1 MLSTSLQNIVAGD
14 SCAKERG
21 DITCLFLNKQYPTF
35 QLAELQDSPLLT
47 LPIFSTLLGVLL
59 QWNQMAHSLPVHSDA
74 LYSRNRF
81 IFFMLKSI
89 AKGSER
95 TSRVHLEKL
104 FNWYNSNRQEQV
116 QFLRRKS
123 GFRAM
128 VDEEWEIRKTYK
140 SNLPLEYKTFD
151 VDLARTSED
160 ALNSK
165 TKWTALRG
173 GR

>member
-1 MLSTSLQNIVAGD
+1 
-14 SCAKERG
+14 
-21 DITCLFLNKQYPTF
+21 
-35 QLAELQDSPLLT
+35 
-47 LPIFSTLLGVLL
+47 
-59 QWNQMAHSLPVHSDA
+59 
-74 LYSRNRF
+74 
-81 IFFMLKSI
+81 MLKSI